1 MLDFFTSKP
10 RHMLMIIGLM
20 DGGLAFCIQSL
31 PQPTN
36 HDIIEPVKEQVTVNP
51 RSGRRERIFINL
63 EAVYPHPEQPGTE
76 LSFEEL
82 RASSRGWLQKQW
94 KSEKLEILH
103 DFTLEAPKVAEV
115 FHSLPSEVTNDA
127 VLSQEYVERLVIPR
141 DPVMLDE
148 NGVVKEAVREGR
160 TKKLKTVE
168 VNETQ
173 ISMRYPS

>member
-1 MLDFFTSKP
+1 
-10 RHMLMIIGLM
+10 MLMVIGLM

-31 PQPTN
+31 PQATN

-51 RSGRRERIFINL
+51 RSGRNERIFINL

-103 DFTLEAPKVAEV
+103 DFNLEAPKAAEV
-115 FHSLPSEVTNDA
+115 FHCPSEVTNDA
-127 VLSQEYVERLVIPR
+127 VLSQ
-141 DPVMLDE
+141 
-148 NGVVKEAVREGR
+148 
-160 TKKLKTVE
+160 
-168 VNETQ
+168 Q
-173 ISMRYPS
+173 F